1 MDTFTACELAYKNGY
16 EAGVASVK
24 QSDLEMK
31 IRFNL
36 AYEQLAECHT
46 QLCKVT
52 PRSDVNGCEV
62 LADLA
67 DVMNGLLNVQVKLGM
82 LKREEDMCYY

>member
-24 QSDLEMK
+24 QPDLEMK
-31 IRFNL
+31 IRLNL
-36 AYEQLAECHT
+36 AYAQLAECHT

-52 PRSDVNGCEV
+52 PRSDKKGCAV
-62 LADLA
+62 LADLT
-67 DVMNGLLNVQVKLGM
+67 DVMNDLLDVQVKLGM
-82 LKREEDMCYY
+82 LKREEDL